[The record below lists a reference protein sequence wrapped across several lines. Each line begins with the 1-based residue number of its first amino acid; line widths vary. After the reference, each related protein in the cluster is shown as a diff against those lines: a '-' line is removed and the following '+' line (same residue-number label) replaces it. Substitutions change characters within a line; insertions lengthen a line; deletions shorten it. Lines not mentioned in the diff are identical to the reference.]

1 MELSAY
7 TRDLL
12 DDIERRISPEVEDDF
27 VKQWETFWSGECG
40 DVIFSPKRK
49 EISAPGVSIRDIN
62 INDALVDY
70 DLMLASELARVSK
83 ALETGE
89 GALAIRANYGT
100 GIIPSLF
107 GAKIFTMP
115 REKNTL
121 PTAIPFG
128 DEDEIRRIIDGG
140 VPSFDVGLGK
150 NVFEFGEMCKKLFKS
165 YPKIEKYVYVYHP
178 DTQGPMDITEL
189 LWGAEIFYAF
199 YDDPD
204 MMHELLRVV
213 VDTYKVFLDKW
224 FRLYPNRD
232 GLNVHWDFFT
242 KGNICIRNDS
252 SMNLSPDIYR
262 EFVFPYDNELLNYF
276 DGGIVHFC
284 GRGDHYIDI
293 VTEADKLYGI
303 NLSQPHL
310 NNMDKIYA
318 NTVGKGKKIMALNG
332 EACLEYAK
340 RPDALRSMVCSV
352 IGASVQAYEVKK

>member
-1 MELSAY
+1 MQLSAY
-7 TRDLL
+7 TRSLL
-12 DDIERRISPEVEDDF
+12 DDIERRISPETEEEF
-27 VKQWETFWSGECG
+27 RGQWEQFWAGEHS
-40 DVIFSPKRK
+40 DTVFSPKRK
-49 EISAPGVSIRDIN
+49 VLSAPSLEVKEIL
-62 INDALVDY
+62 INDALTDY
-70 DLMLASELARVSK
+70 ELMLDSELARVSR
-83 ALETGE
+83 ALQE
-89 GALAIRANYGT
+89 GDGTLSIRANYGT
-100 GIIPSLF
+100 GIIPTLF

-115 REKNTL
+115 REQNTL
-121 PTAIPFG
+121 PTSIPFG

-140 VPSFDVGLGK
+140 VPSLDSGFGK
-150 NVFEFGEMCKKLFKS
+150 KALEYGEMCHEIFKN
-165 YPKIEKYVYVYHP
+165 YPNIAKYIYMYHP
-178 DTQGPMDITEL
+178 DTQGPMDIAEL

-204 MMHELLRVV
+204 MIHDLLRVV
-213 VDTYKVFLDKW
+213 VDTYKGYLDKW

-340 RPDALRSMVCSV
+340 RPDAVPSMVCSV
-352 IGASVQAYEVKK
+352 IGSSVQAYEVKK